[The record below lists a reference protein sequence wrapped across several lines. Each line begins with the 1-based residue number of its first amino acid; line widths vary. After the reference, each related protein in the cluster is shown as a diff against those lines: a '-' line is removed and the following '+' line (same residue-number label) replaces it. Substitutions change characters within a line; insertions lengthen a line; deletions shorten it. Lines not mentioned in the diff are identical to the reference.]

1 MFPTFPHVGG
11 MGMTMGL
18 WGIGLG
24 GRRVGLHWLW
34 VSQDIL
40 GGLQSFPCIVQLLLG
55 IKMSG
60 MASRNTPTAHM
71 LPCLAHSIRGWRE
84 MQNNPTI
91 PSTKNMQMVREAKF
105 KICRAIYNFLVCGKF
120 FESQKCKTVSGGFV
134 FTQCLVKMEV
144 FFHQEYICKCNGKHT
159 IYLQLVDERN
169 FIEIFQSGQTILDI
183 YVSLPKKE
191 KSSKARRKMFKL
203 PIIENKFD

>member
-1 MFPTFPHVGG
+1 MNSLYCFQRFHMLGAWKWPW
-11 MGMTMGL
+11 GL
-18 WGIGLG
+18 WGTGLG

-40 GGLQSFPCIVQLLLG
+40 GGLQSFLCIVQLLLG

-71 LPCLAHSIRGWRE
+71 LPCLAHSIRGWME

-91 PSTKNMQMVREAKF
+91 SSTRNMQMVREAKC

-120 FESQKCKTVSGGFV
+120 FESQKCKTVSGGFI

-144 FFHQEYICKCNGKHT
+144 FFHQGYICECNNKHT
-159 IYLQLVDERN
+159 IYLQFIDDRN
-169 FIEIFQSGQTILDI
+169 FIEMFQSGQ
-183 YVSLPKKE
+183 S
-191 KSSKARRKMFKL
+191 
-203 PIIENKFD
+203 